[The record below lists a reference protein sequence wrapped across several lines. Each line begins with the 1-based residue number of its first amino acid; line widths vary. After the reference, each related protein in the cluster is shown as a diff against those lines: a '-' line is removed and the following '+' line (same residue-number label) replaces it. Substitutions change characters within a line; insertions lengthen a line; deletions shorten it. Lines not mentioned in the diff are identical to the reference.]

1 MKLLGKDLK
10 VLFEDNHLFIV
21 SKPSGVITQASE
33 EDTESL
39 ESYCKKYIKI
49 RDRKPAGVFLQ
60 PIHRLDKPV
69 SGIVI
74 FAKTKKALSRLC
86 EQMRDQKIEKTYL
99 AVVEGIL
106 EPRESTL
113 VNYLQKSCYR
123 SKISY
128 SETVSKRAELS
139 YVVKKTLK
147 DTSIVEIKL
156 KTGRYHQIRVQFA
169 HNGHPVVGD
178 LKYGSK
184 IKTKKLKL
192 HHIRVLFMHPVTKE
206 QIICEDKS
214 IFAD

>member
-33 EDTESL
+33 KDTESL

-49 RDRKPAGVFLQ
+49 RDQKPAGVFLQ

-123 SKISY
+123 SNISY